1 MQWRL
6 LLQLIPPRRSSRVAA
21 AVAAAAAAY
30 RISPAQRRNG
40 RPITKPT
47 PVVVMATEGSR
58 ASAMNDCGN

>member
-21 AVAAAAAAY
+21 AVAAAAY